1 MSGKEF
7 RIAGYKNNLIDFVN
21 YNPDD
26 PDNKNAIPP
35 WVTPAIDF
43 IPVKYDYNFDTDEI
57 IETYHQDK
65 PEEITGLDNVRSS
78 IINILAFVL
87 DRVINDYMEQFCRNY
102 HSLDIATNE
111 IGGDPTNRQRFNTK
125 ILMKNEF
132 TFSRLLMTQVK
143 KNYASLI
150 RIQEGN
156 MVPEDKQLDVK
167 GIECM
172 TKSSKA
178 KRTRD
183 ALKKI
188 LIEDI
193 LKAPV
198 IDQMKFYKDILL

>member
-1 MSGKEF
+1 MSINLIRKSSIGLLILLLEFVYYKYMIIDKVDRCDNMIKSVIMVSDTDSTIISLDAWYRYIAEKISGKEF
-7 RIAGYKNNLIDFVN
+7 RIAGYKNNLIDFVS

-26 PDNKNAIPP
+26 PDNENEIPP
-35 WVTPAIDF
+35 WVTPSIDF
-43 IPVKYDYNFDTDEI
+43 IPDKYDYNFDTDEI

-132 TFSRLLMTQVK
+132 MYFV
-143 KNYASLI
+143 
-150 RIQEGN
+150 
-156 MVPEDKQLDVK
+156 
-167 GIECM
+167 
-172 TKSSKA
+172 
-178 KRTRD
+178 
-183 ALKKI
+183 LK
-188 LIEDI
+188 
-193 LKAPV
+193 
-198 IDQMKFYKDILL
+198 MKP